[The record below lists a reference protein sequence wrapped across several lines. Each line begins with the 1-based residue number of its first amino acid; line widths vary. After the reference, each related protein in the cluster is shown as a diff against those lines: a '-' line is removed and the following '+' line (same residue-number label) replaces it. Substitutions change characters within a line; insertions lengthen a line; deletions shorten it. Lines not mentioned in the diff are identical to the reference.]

1 METETYLYIILAA
14 IVAIG
19 IVMFQYFYK
28 TKKKGKLT
36 LILSFL
42 RFLAIFGLLLLLI
55 NPKFKKNE
63 YSIEK
68 ANLVV
73 LVDNS
78 SSTATAEK
86 EIKTTLSTIANE
98 SKISEKFNVKQYTF
112 GSHLNDE
119 DNISFTENST
129 DITKALSSIKDIYS
143 KTNTAIVLLTDG
155 NQTIG
160 ADYEF
165 YGRNQDFA
173 IYPVVVGDTTKYE
186 DIRVAQVNVNKYAFL
201 KNKYPLETYATYE
214 GTKSVSANVRVTV
227 NGRVVA
233 TNTVNLSKAN
243 NTKLISTLLE
253 AKSVGVKNIKVAVST
268 LENEKNKENNQKNV
282 AIEVINEKTNI
293 AIVSSVLHPDI
304 GALKKAIESNEQ
316 RSVSIIKPSAQKSVL
331 DKVNL
336 FILYQPNT
344 SFTAIYKYIEQKR
357 TSLFTITGTK
367 TDWNFLSKIQN
378 TYSKKSYNQS
388 EEIIPVVNDGF
399 TPFNIADFSV
409 SDFPP
414 LENNLGNITFL
425 KSNEVL
431 LTQQIKGIALKDPLL
446 CIVNDNEIK
455 EAVLFGEN
463 IWKWRAQTYR
473 ATQSFAAF
481 DNFLGKLVLFLATTK
496 PKNRLA
502 VDYKPIYE
510 GNNDTKIT
518 ATYFDEAFVF
528 DPDASV
534 YINLKS
540 DVLKNDIKIPM
551 LLKGTNY
558 EVDISNLTAGTY
570 RFTVGVKNKQVTK
583 TGTFTILDYDLEK
596 QFLSSDYKKLERL
609 ADDTKGQL
617 YFIDETS
624 TLLKDLT
631 QDKQYVPIQKSKEN
645 IVSLIDFRLLM
656 AFIVIALALEW
667 FIRKYNGLT

>member
-19 IVMFQYFYK
+19 IVVFQYFYK
-28 TKKKGKLT
+28 AKKNNKLA

-42 RFLAIFGLLLLLI
+42 RFLAIFGLFLLLI

-78 SSTATAEK
+78 SSIAKTEK
-86 EIKTTLSTIANE
+86 EIKRALDAIEKET
-98 SKISEKFNVKQYTF
+98 KVSEKFNTKQYTF
-112 GSHLNDE
+112 GNHLNDKDKISLAE
-119 DNISFTENST
+119 KNTNITQ
-129 DITKALSSIKDIYS
+129 ALSSVKEIYS

-155 NQTIG
+155 NQTVG
-160 ADYEF
+160 TDYEF

-201 KNKYPLETYATYE
+201 KNKYPLETYITYD
-214 GTKSVSANVRVTV
+214 GDKPVSANVRVTV
-227 NGRVVA
+227 NGKLVA
-233 TNTVNLSKAN
+233 TNAINLSKAN

-253 AKSVGVKNIKVAVST
+253 AKSVGVKNIKVAVSI
-268 LENEKNKENNQKNV
+268 LENEKNRVNNQKHV

-293 AIVSSVLHPDI
+293 AIVSSMLHPDI

-331 DKVNL
+331 DKVDL

-367 TDWNFLSKIQN
+367 TDWNFLSRIQN

-399 TPFNIADFSV
+399 TTFDIADFSV

-446 CIVNDNEIK
+446 SIVNDNEIK

-496 PKNRLA
+496 PKNRLV

-518 ATYFDEAFVF
+518 AAYFDEAFVF

-570 RFTVGVKNKQVTK
+570 RFTVGVKNKQTTK
-583 TGTFTILDYDLEK
+583 TGTFTILDFDVEK
-596 QFLSSDYKKLERL
+596 QFLSSNYKKLGRL
-609 ADDTKGQL
+609 ADDTQGQL
-617 YFIDETS
+617 YFIDQTS
-624 TLLKDLT
+624 TLLKDLAL
-631 QDKQYVPIQKSKEN
+631 DKQYVPVQRSKEN
-645 IVSLIDFRLLM
+645 IVSLIDFKLLL
-656 AFIVIALALEW
+656 AIIIIALVTEW
-667 FIRKYNGLT
+667 FIRKYNGLI